1 MMVVFVA
8 GVVDRYNILR
18 QLMFEG
24 AFWLTICETV
34 KVRNEPL
41 PPLNRCVL
49 AINRT
54 SSTNP

>member
-1 MMVVFVA
+1 MVVFVA
-8 GVVDRYNILR
+8 GVVGCCSILR

-34 KVRNEPL
+34 EVRNEPL